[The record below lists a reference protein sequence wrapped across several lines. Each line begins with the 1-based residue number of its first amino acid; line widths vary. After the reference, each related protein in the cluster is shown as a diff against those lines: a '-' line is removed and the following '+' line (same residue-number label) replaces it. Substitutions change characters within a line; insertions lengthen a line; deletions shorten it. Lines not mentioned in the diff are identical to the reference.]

1 MKKTF
6 TNGEVFTIASVLF
19 GGQENEGFVKK
30 GNLKV
35 TMSVR
40 QALKFNY
47 IAIQNANKVI
57 EEMIND
63 IIKEIMDDFVE
74 HDKAT
79 KDDNGY
85 KVKDEYQNEFISI
98 QQSKLNELSFQTV
111 ELDLY
116 TYSESDFEKYANLN
130 DGQLTN
136 AELDVLELFVENP
149 EEENKEE
156 TE

>member
-6 TNGEVFTIASVLF
+6 TNGEIFTIANVLF
-19 GGQENEGFVKK
+19 GGRENEGFVKK
-30 GNLKV
+30 GNLKI

-40 QALKFNY
+40 HALKFNY

-63 IIKEIMDDFVE
+63 IIKEIMDDFIE
-74 HDKAT
+74 QNKAT
-79 KDDNGY
+79 KNDDGC
-85 KVKDEYQNEFISI
+85 KVKDEYQNEFILI
-98 QQSKLNELSFQTV
+98 QQHKLNELSFQTV

-130 DGQLTN
+130 DGKLTN
-136 AELDVLELFVENP
+136 SELDVLELFVENS
-149 EEENKEE
+149 EE